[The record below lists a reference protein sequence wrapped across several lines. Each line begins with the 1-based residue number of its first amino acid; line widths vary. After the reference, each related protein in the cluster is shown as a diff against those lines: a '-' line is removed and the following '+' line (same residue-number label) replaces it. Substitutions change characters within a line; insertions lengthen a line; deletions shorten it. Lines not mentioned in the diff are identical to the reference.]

1 MIFIITLRSLIAIL
15 VVVFLGISVQMIFK
29 PGASLLR
36 FLFRNS
42 RSSEFF
48 IFGKTVLNRSLV
60 SSSSLSLGSLIKRP
74 VEMADIPVT
83 SAANVKLLNQNE
95 AIQVDVDLFNEYKFS
110 VDQLMELAG
119 LSVATAVAQVYGTR
133 KADKVVIITG
143 PGNNGGRKN
152 YVV

>member
-1 MIFIITLRSLIAIL
+1 MIFIITLRSLIAVL
-15 VVVFLGISVQMIFK
+15 VVVFLGISVQMTFK

-60 SSSSLSLGSLIKRP
+60 SSSSLGSLIKRP

>member
-1 MIFIITLRSLIAIL
+1 MIFIITLRSLIAVL
-15 VVVFLGISVQMIFK
+15 VVVFLGISVQMTFK

-60 SSSSLSLGSLIKRP
+60 SSSSLGSLIKRP

-119 LSVATAVAQVYGTR
+119 LSVATAVAQVYGAR